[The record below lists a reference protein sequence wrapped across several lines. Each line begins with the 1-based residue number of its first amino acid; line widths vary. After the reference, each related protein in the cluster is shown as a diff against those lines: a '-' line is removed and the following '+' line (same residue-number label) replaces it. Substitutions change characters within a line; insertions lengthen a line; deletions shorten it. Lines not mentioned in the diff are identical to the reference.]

1 MKQISFTIFL
11 ISITFYFMSCSNKV
25 TSTVQGWWTIDTIR
39 FGNYGDIRGCVS
51 SIIIFKG
58 DGSCSL
64 QATNNYCEGIETY
77 EEKGEWKIS
86 YTDTVPVLINIK
98 TGNRIFKGVHEVYF
112 WRDDK
117 EGLLK
122 MAWVSD
128 SLYMICRKGM
138 YDIDLHKK
146 EVDYLTELTN
156 KEWEK
161 ERK

>member
-1 MKQISFTIFL
+1 M
-11 ISITFYFMSCSNKV
+11 
-25 TSTVQGWWTIDTIR
+25 QGWWTIDTIR
-39 FGNYGDIRGCVS
+39 FGNYGDIRSCMFNM
-51 SIIIFKG
+51 IIFK
-58 DGSCSL
+58 
-64 QATNNYCEGIETY
+64 NNELAQLPTIAYDCDELKTLVK
-77 EEKGEWKIS
+77 KGEWSIT

-98 TGNRIFKGVHEVYF
+98 TENRIFKGIHEVYF
-112 WRDDK
+112 YRDDK

-146 EVDYLTELTN
+146 EVDHLIELTN

-161 ERK
+161 KK